1 MLQHALRGHGFKLE
15 MSSPDLGAFVSGTCG
30 PHIALAI
37 GSGNGGSPSLTQSLT
52 PGHKAPHPF
61 QP

>member
-15 MSSPDLGAFVSGTCG
+15 MSSPVLAGFVSGTWG

-37 GSGNGGSPSLTQSLT
+37 GSGNGGSPSLTQSLI
-52 PGHKAPHPF
+52 PDHKGSHPF